1 MSTNET
7 SRQESDGPTVDEQ
20 RARWERFSMTVLD
33 GDGGGYVNV
42 RNDSHGDD
50 SGAHIYSVRVENG
63 EATGCSCPH
72 AVHRGA
78 HCKHQVAVEE
88 RPLVVSSAT
97 AVGTSTATVATD
109 GGREPD
115 HRCTECGTEY
125 HRETEGATCP
135 ECGGDGRPRRSEA
148 PDMGGGPTSGVD
160 EL

>member
-1 MSTNET
+1 
-7 SRQESDGPTVDEQ
+7 
-20 RARWERFSMTVLD
+20 MTVLD

-88 RPLVVSSAT
+88 RPLVVSSTTAAGAAT
-97 AVGTSTATVATD
+97 ARVATD
-109 GGREPD
+109 GGEVVG
-115 HRCTECGTEY
+115 E
-125 HRETEGATCP
+125 
-135 ECGGDGRPRRSEA
+135 
-148 PDMGGGPTSGVD
+148 
-160 EL
+160 